1 MNFQSDI
8 FLKQEWSICPARV
21 LLMSGVRQFLEHPIR
36 ISKYE
41 SQKASSPASNWI
53 EMKILW
59 GGKVL
64 WLKGSNKTGTMNR
77 ARQGRLFLFAFLGWT
92 GEAPHKQNCIK
103 MFPLLY
109 FCNFVNLSAFK
120 LDIYSFC
127 QLFIMSAFHLTT
139 FSSCQL
145 FILPAFHLEN
155 FLSCQLFILSAFHFV
170 SFSSCQLFILS
181 AFHLVRFSSCQ
192 LFILSAFHLV
202 SFSSCQLV
210 LWRAS
215 PFSNVFK
222 LFALVAF
229 WVYYNFLQA
238 LEILGGPWKRLC
250 SIYLTVYLL
259 PDQWWR
265 QEAVKRGF
273 RRRPLSLFLPWILY
287 WEFFPQNSSTTYIH
301 MFVSPSVCH
310 KCDIP

>member
-120 LDIYSFC
+120 LDIFSFC

-181 AFHLVRFSSCQ
+181 AFHLVSFSSCR

-202 SFSSCQLV
+202 SFSSCQLFI
-210 LWRAS
+210 LS
-215 PFSNVFK
+215 VFHLVS
-222 LFALVAF
+222 LF
-229 WVYYNFLQA
+229 Y
-238 LEILGGPWKRLC
+238 GGPPLLATFLN
-250 SIYLTVYLL
+250 YL
-259 PDQWWR
+259 
-265 QEAVKRGF
+265 
-273 RRRPLSLFLPWILY
+273 
-287 WEFFPQNSSTTYIH
+287 H
-301 MFVSPSVCH
+301 
-310 KCDIP
+310 